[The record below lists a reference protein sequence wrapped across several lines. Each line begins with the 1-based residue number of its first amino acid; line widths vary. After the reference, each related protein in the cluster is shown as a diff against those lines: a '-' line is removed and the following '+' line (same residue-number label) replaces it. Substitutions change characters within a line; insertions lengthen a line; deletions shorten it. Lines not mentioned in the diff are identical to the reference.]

1 MEPPGDRWIGHLDM
15 DAFFA
20 AVEQLDEP
28 AYRGKPVIVG
38 GLGPRGVVS
47 TASYEARRYG
57 VHSAMPMAEARKR
70 CPDGIFVPGRFERYH
85 EISKQVREI
94 LHRASPVLETVSLDE
109 AFFDLSEH
117 GERAPIVAA
126 SLKREV
132 RTETGLTCSVGL
144 APNRFL
150 AKMGSELSKPD
161 GFLLIPGDRAREVLD
176 PLPIGKMWGVGD
188 VTERRLRGLGLL
200 RIADVRQAP
209 VELLVRELGTMGFRL
224 HSLAR
229 GEDDTPIAAGSESVS
244 MSREVT
250 YGVDLI
256 HVEEIETEVRRLA
269 RLVGDELRSEAML
282 CRTVRIKI
290 RYPDFRTITRQV
302 RIPVSTDS
310 PGLIEALAVDL
321 LRGHTPLDE
330 RGVRLIGVAV
340 SGLTSAT
347 VRQLSLFE
355 EGQPVHVVQG
365 TVGTAAREGVDGR
378 SSPESVQ

>member
-330 RGVRLIGVAV
+330 RGVRLIGVGV

-355 EGQPVHVVQG
+355 AECP
-365 TVGTAAREGVDGR
+365 
-378 SSPESVQ
+378 SSR